1 MNSTVFSNVYQ
12 SGTPAS
18 LAPGNSSCPTCPS
31 RVLTVT
37 SSGTVT
43 TVFASAA
50 SCTAAANASTITLS
64 QSFVSTIFT
73 RDPACRFINSSSAMG
88 MNTIISATR
97 FTTVYGPDVT
107 VTMPGSSA
115 TTLSSDP
122 YCDTCPDEC
131 YMDFDDD
138 GVPDAQTQAPTNS
151 TSLVSRASSSTSA
164 IAVNSTAPVPPPVV
178 IADNSFEN
186 GTGNPLNS
194 SASSPAVIA
203 EIAQSNDSSP
213 LTAQSGDSYLFLT
226 FNDGS
231 AAKLFRRQS
240 AAQPLVYNA
249 TQYFATIA
257 GDTYNLSAYA
267 QQAQNGPNPPDCSI
281 RLCVYDSCS
290 SPAPLRTRVYQQYY
304 YLFSATSDDD
314 SALATFS
321 ITCVGNAYVALDSIA
336 IVDIPP
342 PSDGSAP
349 PSDDSVPPSSGASAT
364 AAASDGGSVSLST
377 LSDGSVRT
385 VTRTI
390 VRTRTTSAI
399 VSTAIYYTTTQ
410 YITSTYRSDNT
421 YTTDRPTIVVSTAFA
436 TATSVQNLTVSAIVT
451 STSKLE
457 TPAPASSHFPLPE
470 ILFFA
475 KTLN

>member
-1 MNSTVFSNVYQ
+1 M
-12 SGTPAS
+12 
-18 LAPGNSSCPTCPS
+18 
-31 RVLTVT
+31 
-37 SSGTVT
+37 
-43 TVFASAA
+43 
-50 SCTAAANASTITLS
+50 
-64 QSFVSTIFT
+64 
-73 RDPACRFINSSSAMG
+73 
-88 MNTIISATR
+88 
-97 FTTVYGPDVT
+97 
-107 VTMPGSSA
+107 
-115 TTLSSDP
+115 
-122 YCDTCPDEC
+122 
-131 YMDFDDD
+131 
-138 GVPDAQTQAPTNS
+138 
-151 TSLVSRASSSTSA
+151 
-164 IAVNSTAPVPPPVV
+164 
-178 IADNSFEN
+178 
-186 GTGNPLNS
+186 
-194 SASSPAVIA
+194 
-203 EIAQSNDSSP
+203 
-213 LTAQSGDSYLFLT
+213 T

-267 QQAQNGPNPPDCSI
+267 QQAQNGPNRPDCSI

-342 PSDGSAP
+342 PSVGSAP
-349 PSDDSVPPSSGASAT
+349 PSDGSVPPSSGASAT

-421 YTTDRPTIVVSTAFA
+421 YTTDRPTTVVSTAFA

-451 STSKLE
+451 SISKLK
-457 TPAPASSHFPLPE
+457 TSALASSHFPLPE
-470 ILFFA
+470 ILFLA

>member
-1 MNSTVFSNVYQ
+1 M
-12 SGTPAS
+12 
-18 LAPGNSSCPTCPS
+18 
-31 RVLTVT
+31 
-37 SSGTVT
+37 
-43 TVFASAA
+43 
-50 SCTAAANASTITLS
+50 
-64 QSFVSTIFT
+64 
-73 RDPACRFINSSSAMG
+73 
-88 MNTIISATR
+88 
-97 FTTVYGPDVT
+97 
-107 VTMPGSSA
+107 
-115 TTLSSDP
+115 
-122 YCDTCPDEC
+122 
-131 YMDFDDD
+131 
-138 GVPDAQTQAPTNS
+138 
-151 TSLVSRASSSTSA
+151 
-164 IAVNSTAPVPPPVV
+164 
-178 IADNSFEN
+178 
-186 GTGNPLNS
+186 
-194 SASSPAVIA
+194 
-203 EIAQSNDSSP
+203 
-213 LTAQSGDSYLFLT
+213 
-226 FNDGS
+226 
-231 AAKLFRRQS
+231 
-240 AAQPLVYNA
+240 YNA

-290 SPAPLRTRVYQQYY
+290 SSAPLRTRIYQQYY

-349 PSDDSVPPSSGASAT
+349 PSDGSTPPSSGASAT
-364 AAASDGGSVSLST
+364 AAGSDGGSVSLST

-399 VSTAIYYTTTQ
+399 VYTAVYYTTTQ

-421 YTTDRPTIVVSTAFA
+421 YTTDRPTTVVSTAFA

-451 STSKLE
+451 SISKLE

-470 ILFFA
+470 ILFLA